1 MREQSEKEEFYNW
14 ITHGIGFALSLL
26 GFVLLIIFEQQKS
39 TWSLLGISLYG
50 ISLILLYFASTIYH
64 YERKIKHKN
73 RYRILDHISIY
84 VLIAGTYSPL
94 VLITL
99 ENSLG
104 WLLFWIVWGIA
115 LIGTILKIFF
125 TGKFEVLSVILYLI
139 MGWLIVLD
147 VNTLIEIIDFTGLLL
162 LFLGGL
168 SYTIGIFFY
177 LRHKVPFNHLVWHL
191 FVLAGSIFHY
201 LFIFFRVI

>member
-1 MREQSEKEEFYNW
+1 ML
-14 ITHGIGFALSLL
+14 GIG
-26 GFVLLIIFEQQKS
+26 
-39 TWSLLGISLYG
+39 LYG
-50 ISLILLYFASTIYH
+50 ISLLLLYFASTIYH
-64 YERKIKHKN
+64 YERKEKRKN
-73 RYRILDHISIY
+73 RYRILVHISIY

-94 VLITL
+94 VLIAL
-99 ENSLG
+99 EDSMG

-115 LIGTILKIFF
+115 LAGTILKIFF
-125 TGKFEVLSVILYLI
+125 TGKFETLSVILYLA

-147 VNTLIEIIDFTGLLL
+147 FNTLYEILDFTGLLL

-168 SYTIGIFFY
+168 SYSLGIMFY
-177 LRHKVPFNHLVWHL
+177 LRHQVPYNHLIWHL

>member
-26 GFVLLIIFEQQKS
+26 GFVLLIIFEEQKS

-64 YERKIKHKN
+64 FERKEKRKN

-99 ENSLG
+99 EESMG

-115 LIGTILKIFF
+115 LAGTILKIFF
-125 TGKFEVLSVILYLI
+125 TGKFETLSVLLYLA

-147 VNTLIEIIDFTGLLL
+147 INTLYKILDFTGLLL

-168 SYTIGIFFY
+168 SYSLGIIFY
-177 LRHKVPFNHLVWHL
+177 LRHQVPYNHLVWHL